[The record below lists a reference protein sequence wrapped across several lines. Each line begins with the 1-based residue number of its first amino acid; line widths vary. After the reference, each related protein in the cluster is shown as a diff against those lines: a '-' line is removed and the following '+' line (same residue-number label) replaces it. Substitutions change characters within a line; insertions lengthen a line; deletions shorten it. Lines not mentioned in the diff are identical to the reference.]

1 VERLKGKLTFA
12 NVVACI
18 ALFVALGGVGYAA
31 TRLPAN
37 SVGARQIRK
46 GAVTPTKLSKA
57 TLQRLGGA
65 STAPLVGAV
74 GPAGANGAPG
84 ERGPSG
90 ERGAPGEQGTP
101 GERGERGPSGQPAN
115 LASLESRLE
124 SLETENE
131 ALSSSVNELTTTLAG
146 VRREGT
152 TLVFEGMN
160 LQLLN
165 GAFGDMDTNGLGN
178 LIVGHNEE
186 PGTQSGSANIVIGS
200 QRQAF
205 TSYGDIIGG
214 AFNAVTARGALVTGV
229 QNKAGGNYDGLLGG
243 RFNEAT
249 EEATA
254 VVGGAEDRATEIYS
268 VAVGGRKNRANGGIS
283 VAIGGTEN
291 QSTGTFSFERG
302 GNKMDATA
310 EFATVP

>member
-1 VERLKGKLTFA
+1 VERLKGMLTFA

-37 SVGARQIRK
+37 SVGAKQIRK

-57 TLQRLGGA
+57 TLRRMDRA
-65 STAPLVGAV
+65 STGPEVGIP
-74 GPAGANGAPG
+74 GPAGVKGDPG

-90 ERGAPGEQGTP
+90 ERGAPGEP
-101 GERGERGPSGQPAN
+101 GKRGEPGPSGNPAN
-115 LASLESRLE
+115 LASLEGRLE
-124 SLETENE
+124 SLEAENE
-131 ALSSSVNELTTTLAG
+131 ALSSTVDEMTSTLAG

-165 GAFGDMDTNGLGN
+165 GPLGDEVTNGLGN
-178 LIVGHNEE
+178 LIVGHNES
-186 PGTQSGSANIVIGS
+186 PGTQTGSANIVIGS
-200 QRQAF
+200 EHQAF

-214 AFNAVTARGALVTGV
+214 AFNEATARRALVTGL
-229 QNKAGGNYDGLLGG
+229 QNKASGPYAGLLGG

-249 EEATA
+249 EESTA
-254 VVGGAEDRATEIYS
+254 VVGGAEDRATEIYA
-268 VAVGGRKNRANGGIS
+268 VAIGGRKNRANGGIS

-291 QSTGTFSFERG
+291 ESSGTFSFERG
-302 GNKMDATA
+302 GNKNNASA
-310 EFATVP
+310 VFATVP

>member
-1 VERLKGKLTFA
+1 MERLKGKLTFA

-57 TLQRLGGA
+57 TLRRLGGS
-65 STAPLVGAV
+65 STAPLVGV
-74 GPAGANGAPG
+74 TGPAGANGAPG

-90 ERGAPGEQGTP
+90 ERGEP
-101 GERGERGPSGQPAN
+101 GERGLSGTPAN
-115 LASLESRLE
+115 LASLEGRLK

-131 ALSSSVNELTTTLAG
+131 ALSSTVDEMTATLAG

-165 GAFGDMDTNGLGN
+165 GPFGDPQTNGLGN
-178 LIVGHNEE
+178 LIVGHNEQ

-200 QRQAF
+200 EHQAF

-214 AFNAVTARGALVTGV
+214 AFNEGTARGALVTGV

-249 EEATA
+249 EESTA
-254 VVGGAEDRATEIYS
+254 VVGGAEDRATEIYA
-268 VAVGGRKNRANGGIS
+268 VAVGGRKNQANGAIS
-283 VAIGGTEN
+283 VAIGGSEN
-291 QSTGTFSFERG
+291 KSSGSFSFERG
-302 GNKMDATA
+302 GNKVDASA
-310 EFATVP
+310 GFATLP

>member
-74 GPAGANGAPG
+74 GPAGANGTPG

-90 ERGAPGEQGTP
+90 ERGAPGER
-101 GERGERGPSGQPAN
+101 GEPGERGPSGAPAN
-115 LASLESRLE
+115 LASLEGRLE

-131 ALSSSVNELTTTLAG
+131 ALSSSVDEMTATLAG

-165 GAFGDMDTNGLGN
+165 GPIGDMETNGLGN

-214 AFNAVTARGALVTGV
+214 AFNEGTARGALVTGL
-229 QNKAGGNYDGLLGG
+229 QNKAGGNYAGLLGG

-249 EEATA
+249 EESTA
-254 VVGGAEDRATEIYS
+254 VVGGAEDKATEIYA
-268 VAVGGRKNRANGGIS
+268 VAVGGRKNRANGAIS

-291 QSTGTFSFERG
+291 QSSGTFSFERG
-302 GNKMDATA
+302 GNKNDASAT
-310 EFATVP
+310 FATVP

>member
-57 TLQRLGGA
+57 TLRRLGGS
-65 STAPLVGAV
+65 STAPLGIA
-74 GPAGANGAPG
+74 GPAGANGPSG
-84 ERGPSG
+84 ERGLSG
-90 ERGAPGEQGTP
+90 ERGAPGEH
-101 GERGERGPSGQPAN
+101 GEPGERGPSGTPAN
-115 LASLESRLE
+115 LASLEGRLKSLE
-124 SLETENE
+124 SENE
-131 ALSSSVNELTTTLAG
+131 ALSSTVDEMTATLTG

-165 GAFGDMDTNGLGN
+165 GPFGDAQTNGLGN

-214 AFNAVTARGALVTGV
+214 AFNEGTARGVLVTGV
-229 QNKAGGNYDGLLGG
+229 QNKAGGNYAGLLGG

-249 EEATA
+249 EESTA
-254 VVGGAEDRATEIYS
+254 VVGGAEDRATEIYA
-268 VAVGGRKNRANGGIS
+268 VAVGGRKNLASGAIS
-283 VAIGGTEN
+283 VAIGGSEN
-291 QSTGTFSFERG
+291 HSSGSFSFERG
-302 GNKMDATA
+302 GNKIDASA
-310 EFATVP
+310 GFATVP